1 VLVSPAWGVTTIRE
15 CRNTEGVFVGLH
27 EGGTVAGGSGV
38 RVSSRKR
45 RVWLAFSSTIV
56 ARLRSATTS
65 GMVHLDVPN
74 GALEL
79 DKNVVERLRDAAA
92 EKAGHSSSARDLSL
106 VLARALRGRR
116 GVALRRAE
124 VQTLMDVADAAG
136 LSELRD
142 LLARDQ

>member
-1 VLVSPAWGVTTIRE
+1 
-15 CRNTEGVFVGLH
+15 
-27 EGGTVAGGSGV
+27 
-38 RVSSRKR
+38 
-45 RVWLAFSSTIV
+45 
-56 ARLRSATTS
+56 
-65 GMVHLDVPN
+65 MVHLDVPN

-116 GVALRRAE
+116 VVALRRAE